1 MQLTAGQKKLIESKT
16 AAFATIGSDGNP
28 HVIAVASL
36 RVVGPDHVLISDN
49 YMQTTKANIKHNPV
63 VAFVVWDENTGGWQ
77 FKGIAEY
84 YGTGEWVEKVKKI
97 KENKGLSA
105 KGAII
110 VTVLEARKS
119 A

>member
-1 MQLTAGQKKLIESKT
+1 MQLTAEQKKLVESRP
-16 AAFATIGSDGNP
+16 AAFATIGSDGKP
-28 HVIAVASL
+28 HVIGVAAL
-36 RVVGPDHVLISDN
+36 KVVGPDQVMITDN
-49 YMQTTKANIKHNPV
+49 YMRTTKANIEHNPV
-63 VAFVVWDENTGGWQ
+63 VAFVVWNEDLSGWQ

-84 YGTGEWVEKVKKI
+84 YGTGEWVERVKRL
-97 KENKGLSA
+97 KENKGLPA